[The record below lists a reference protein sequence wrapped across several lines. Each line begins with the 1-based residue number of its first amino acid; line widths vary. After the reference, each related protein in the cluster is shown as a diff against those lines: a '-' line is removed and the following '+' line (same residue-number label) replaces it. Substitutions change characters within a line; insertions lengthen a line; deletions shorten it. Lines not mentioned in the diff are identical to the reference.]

1 VEYEVPLSID
11 SKSFIVGQLNVGR
24 DWYDSYPLA
33 TKEVFRDKMVNLDPT
48 RKLAIISHMNEDHAD
63 ACLLYAKHFA
73 AKQQATSAEL
83 IDISMSQIILGIE
96 GEELTVDFPRVA
108 QGVDDIRSVLVE
120 MVKLAKGGYEHL

>member
-1 VEYEVPLSID
+1 
-11 SKSFIVGQLNVGR
+11 
-24 DWYDSYPLA
+24 
-33 TKEVFRDKMVNLDPT
+33 MVDLDPT

-73 AKQQATSAEL
+73 AKQQVTSAEL

-108 QGVDDIRSVLVE
+108 QGVDDLRSVLVE

>member
-1 VEYEVPLSID
+1 
-11 SKSFIVGQLNVGR
+11 
-24 DWYDSYPLA
+24 
-33 TKEVFRDKMVNLDPT
+33 MVNLDPT

-108 QGVDDIRSVLVE
+108 QGVDDLRSVLVE

>member
-1 VEYEVPLSID
+1 
-11 SKSFIVGQLNVGR
+11 
-24 DWYDSYPLA
+24 
-33 TKEVFRDKMVNLDPT
+33 MVDLDPT

-108 QGVDDIRSVLVE
+108 QGVDDLRSVLVE